1 MTGIINIR
9 EYERLS
15 EGGSNWTEAFRAAVA
30 AAAQAGGAMIFV
42 PAGEYPTYPIR
53 LESNMTLYLCAGAR
67 LSFIQ
72 NMDGY
77 ELIRT
82 EFEGIAQD
90 AHMACIFADHAHHVA
105 LKGDGIIDGGGEI
118 WWKAVREGTLAHPRP
133 YLICF
138 QYCEHVRI
146 EGVSLQNSPAWTVH
160 PLYCEDVA
168 ITGISVKNPWDSPN
182 TDGINPD
189 GCRNVRIYNCQVDVG
204 DDCITLKSGTE
215 KTPERRPLENVTIT
229 NCNMIHGHGGIVI
242 GSEMSGGVR
251 NVTVSNCVFRD
262 TDRGIRVKTRRKR
275 GGTVENLL
283 LNNIVMDR
291 VSCPFVFNM
300 YYYCGPEGKERY
312 VWDKEPYPVDEGTPV
327 FRNIHIS
334 NVSVTDAAAS
344 AGFVYGLPEQ
354 PVSNVTFSNV
364 SITMDPD
371 GKPGLPAMMGQ
382 LEPVSGAGFFLRNAE
397 GFVFD
402 NVKIRG
408 TKGPELDL
416 DESVDLSIR

>member
-138 QYCEHVRI
+138 QYCANRRSVASEFACMD
-146 EGVSLQNSPAWTVH
+146 GASPV
-160 PLYCEDVA
+160 L
-168 ITGISVKNPWDSPN
+168 
-182 TDGINPD
+182 
-189 GCRNVRIYNCQVDVG
+189 
-204 DDCITLKSGTE
+204 
-215 KTPERRPLENVTIT
+215 
-229 NCNMIHGHGGIVI
+229 
-242 GSEMSGGVR
+242 
-251 NVTVSNCVFRD
+251 
-262 TDRGIRVKTRRKR
+262 
-275 GGTVENLL
+275 
-283 LNNIVMDR
+283 
-291 VSCPFVFNM
+291 
-300 YYYCGPEGKERY
+300 
-312 VWDKEPYPVDEGTPV
+312 
-327 FRNIHIS
+327 
-334 NVSVTDAAAS
+334 
-344 AGFVYGLPEQ
+344 
-354 PVSNVTFSNV
+354 
-364 SITMDPD
+364 
-371 GKPGLPAMMGQ
+371 
-382 LEPVSGAGFFLRNAE
+382 
-397 GFVFD
+397 
-402 NVKIRG
+402 
-408 TKGPELDL
+408 
-416 DESVDLSIR
+416 

>member
-1 MTGIINIR
+1 M
-9 EYERLS
+9 
-15 EGGSNWTEAFRAAVA
+15 
-30 AAAQAGGAMIFV
+30 
-42 PAGEYPTYPIR
+42 
-53 LESNMTLYLCAGAR
+53 
-67 LSFIQ
+67 
-72 NMDGY
+72 
-77 ELIRT
+77 
-82 EFEGIAQD
+82 
-90 AHMACIFADHAHHVA
+90 
-105 LKGDGIIDGGGEI
+105 
-118 WWKAVREGTLAHPRP
+118 
-133 YLICF
+133 
-138 QYCEHVRI
+138 
-146 EGVSLQNSPAWTVH
+146 H

-312 VWDKEPYPVDEGTPV
+312 VWDKEPYPADEGTPV